1 MAHDVFISHS
11 SEDKAIAD
19 AVCAAL
25 ESAKIR
31 CWIASRDIIGGE
43 NWPNSIKEAIFSS
56 RVVVLIFSS
65 KSDKSKHVFN
75 EVSLADKEGKR
86 IIPFKIE
93 DIRPTG
99 DLEYYLNRIQWID
112 AMDPP
117 KESEIQKLVET
128 VNKFIKSSSSIPTPD
143 VPPRSK
149 KIVFKQRNTQKIK
162 EIFQNK
168 YLIVTALF
176 IVLIIGYW
184 MLIPSDTPS
193 KIATPPVIQSQ
204 NNTSTA
210 STPPIITPSSDQ
222 KITSIPSPTPIITPS
237 FEKKTITNSIGMTF
251 VLIPAGEFDMGS
263 PSNEEGRNDDEGPVH
278 HVKFEKA
285 FYMSQTEVTQGEW
298 GQFMYLGDLTDIPG
312 WGSLPVSKGSW
323 NEVQEFIK
331 ILNEKERTQKYRLP
345 SEAEW
350 EYAARAGTTT
360 RYSFGNDE
368 SKLGEYAWYI
378 ENSGEKAHGVAM
390 KKPNPWGLYDMH
402 GNVYEMVQD
411 IYQNNYNGAPGD
423 GSSWEKIGSNRVV
436 RGGSWYGNS
445 LLCRSALRNEAPP
458 DTPYSNIGFRL
469 VRDL

>member
-11 SEDKAIAD
+11 SKDKAIAD
-19 AVCAAL
+19 AVCDAL
-25 ESAKIR
+25 KSAKIKY
-31 CWIASRDIIGGE
+31 WISSRNIIGGKK
-43 NWPNSIKEAIFSS
+43 WVKVLTKAISSS
-56 RVVVLIFSS
+56 RVMVLILSS
-65 KSDKSKHVFN
+65 NSNNSEEVLTELELARDKRKI
-75 EVSLADKEGKR
+75 
-86 IIPFKIE
+86 IIPFKIG
-93 DIRPTG
+93 DISPT
-99 DLEYYLNRIQWID
+99 DEMKYYIKRTQWVN

-117 KESEIQKLVET
+117 KKSDIQELVKAVNES
-128 VNKFIKSSSSIPTPD
+128 IKRSSSKPTPD
-143 VPPRSK
+143 VHPREEEEGGLK
-149 KIVFKQRNTQKIK
+149 HRNTQKIK

-168 YLIVTALF
+168 YLIVTVLF
-176 IVLIIGYW
+176 IVLIVGYW

-193 KIATPPVIQSQ
+193 KIATPTVIQSQ
-204 NNTSTA
+204 NITSTA
-210 STPPIITPSSDQ
+210 ST
-222 KITSIPSPTPIITPS
+222 TPIITPS

-251 VLIPAGEFDMGS
+251 VLMPAGEFDMGS

-285 FYMSQTEVTQGEW
+285 FYMSETEVTQEEW
-298 GQFMYLGDLTDIPG
+298 GQFMYLGDLTNIPG
-312 WGSLPVSKGSW
+312 WRSLPVSKGSW

-331 ILNEKERTQKYRLP
+331 ILNEKEKTQKYRLP

-360 RYSFGNDE
+360 RYSFVNDD
-368 SKLGEYAWYI
+368 SKLGEYAWYV

-423 GSSWEKIGSNRVV
+423 GSSWETIGSNRVV
-436 RGGSWYGNS
+436 RGGSWYGSS
-445 LLCRSALRNEAPP
+445 LLCRSALRKKASP